1 MAITLDGTN
10 GITGPAT
17 KAIVGTT
24 TNDSAA
30 AGYVGEYV
38 EGIASNV
45 SWPTSSNQ
53 YGSIVSITLTAGDW
67 DISAILQA
75 VDNTASWAGIE
86 FGVSTS
92 SGNNTTGMT
101 LGVNWVW
108 DYFASVASSDYKPYS
123 IPSYRVSIS
132 GSTTYYL
139 KVLSVYT
146 VATPIAYGRIS
157 ARRVR

>member
-38 EGIASNV
+38 SASSGSGAIGSSITWSSIASL
-45 SWPTSSNQ
+45 S
-53 YGSIVSITLTAGDW
+53 LTAGDW
-67 DISAILQA
+67 DTSLTA
-75 VDNTASWAGIE
+75 V
-86 FGVSTS
+86 FLR
-92 SGNNTTGMT
+92 SGATWTEIYAQIT
-101 LGVNWVW
+101 
-108 DYFASVASSDYKPYS
+108 SVANSGAGGTMGSNYVAFTPPPSTADYLPLA

-132 GSTTYYL
+132 STTTYYFN
-139 KVLSVYT
+139 
-146 VATPIAYGRIS
+146 AYVSYIGGPPLVGYRIS